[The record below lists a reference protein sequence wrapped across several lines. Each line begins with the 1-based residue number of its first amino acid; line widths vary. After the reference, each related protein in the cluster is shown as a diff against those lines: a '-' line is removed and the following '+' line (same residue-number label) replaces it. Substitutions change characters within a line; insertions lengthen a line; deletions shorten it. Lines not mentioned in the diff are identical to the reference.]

1 MFRNAFFSSV
11 LRIPT
16 GARSPKLLPESTV
29 APKSRFTAQD
39 RVLLDRSIE
48 ERSSPCVNLGTTLHS
63 SARKRSPKFRTLN
76 TISWRQWDVGTSAPL
91 CARRIA
97 QIGLYP
103 IRKTFHLTIIVRYVN

>member
-1 MFRNAFFSSV
+1 MFRNAFFSSA

-16 GARSPKLLPESTV
+16 GARSPRLSPDSTV
-29 APKSRFTAQD
+29 APKSRFTSQD

-48 ERSSPCVNLGTTLHS
+48 ERSIPSVNLGTTSHS

-91 CARRIA
+91 YGRRIA

-103 IRKTFHLTIIVRYVN
+103 IRKTFHLTIIARYAN